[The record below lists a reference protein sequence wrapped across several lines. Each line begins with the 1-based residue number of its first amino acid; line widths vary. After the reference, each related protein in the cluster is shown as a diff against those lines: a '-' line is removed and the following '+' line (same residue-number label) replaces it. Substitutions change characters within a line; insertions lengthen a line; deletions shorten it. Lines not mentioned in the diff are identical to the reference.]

1 MMDDLN
7 SSQEIKISRADPSSL
22 VPFAR
27 HLCETGKSRE
37 EIIREIYHVDF
48 PDEFYLFEKWCIV
61 GNLYLPLEWL
71 HHPWE
76 LIIPLERGGPS
87 EEFYPW
93 SEKQEKNA
101 FSQAPHVVLLMAL
114 YAGDAIYD
122 DYYIGY
128 DLNELREGRTTI
140 VGHENDIP
148 ENGAK
153 FEIIGSS
160 MLEVLH
166 VWMSDHHRMKQA
178 QYNKPSNR
186 GFGSLTEEDVE
197 EVAEQ
202 LSGIEAMQAELASKT
217 MQA

>member
-27 HLCETGKSRE
+27 HLCETGKSPE
-37 EIIREIYHVDF
+37 EIVREIYNVDF

-61 GNLYLPLEWL
+61 GNLDLSLQWL

-76 LIIPLERGGPS
+76 LIVSLERGGPS
-87 EEFYPW
+87 EKVDPW
-93 SEKQEKNA
+93 SEEQEKNA
-101 FSQAPHVVLLMAL
+101 FSQAPHVVLLMEL
-114 YAGDAIYD
+114 YASDAIYG
-122 DYYIGY
+122 DYFIGY
-128 DLNELREGRTTI
+128 DLNELSEGRTTI
-140 VGHENDIP
+140 VGHEDDIP

-166 VWMSDHHRMKQA
+166 AWMSDHYRMVQA

-186 GFGSLTEEDVE
+186 GAGSLRKKNVE

-202 LSGIEAMQAELASKT
+202 LRGIEAMQTELASKT
-217 MQA
+217 I